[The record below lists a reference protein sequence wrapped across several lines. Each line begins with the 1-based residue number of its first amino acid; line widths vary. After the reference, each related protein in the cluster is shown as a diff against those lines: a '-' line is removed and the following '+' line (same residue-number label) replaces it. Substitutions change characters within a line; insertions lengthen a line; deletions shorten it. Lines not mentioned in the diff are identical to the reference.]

1 MNSQINNKDELRL
14 DDESVANYLKTH
26 PDFFIH
32 QEQLLANLKVPHFSG
47 DGTVSLI
54 ERQVAQLRAQK
65 DQVMEQ
71 LNGLIEAARKN
82 EQIVGHIQRF
92 TLEMIHTHNIAD
104 VITAC
109 QENMNNH
116 FKADFVGMRVLIG
129 DKNSAHFLP
138 PKDNA
143 LRSFTQLFKNRKPIC
158 GQITEKQCLHLFGS
172 DSKQVKSAVL
182 MPLQTTDNLG
192 IIALGSKDESR
203 FHAGMGTLFLGY
215 MAELITASLSRHLD

>member
-1 MNSQINNKDELRL
+1 MSSQINSKDELTL
-14 DDESVANYLKTH
+14 DDEKVANYLKTH
-26 PDFFIH
+26 PDFFLH
-32 QEQLLANLKVPHFSG
+32 QEELLENLKVPHFSG
-47 DGTVSLI
+47 GHTVSLI
-54 ERQVAQLRAQK
+54 ERQVAQLREQK
-65 DQVMEQ
+65 QQVVEQ
-71 LNGLIEAARKN
+71 LNGLIQAARKN

-92 TLEMIHTHNIAD
+92 TLEMIHTHGIAD

-129 DKNSAHFLP
+129 DSNSAHFLP

-158 GQITEKQCLHLFGS
+158 GQITEKQRLHMFGE
-172 DSKQVKSAVL
+172 DADQVKSAVL

-203 FHAGMGTLFLGY
+203 FHAGMGTLFLSY
-215 MAELITASLSRHLD
+215 MAELITASLTRHLD